1 MLLTKNFDIQ
11 EFVPMSLYKLYGD
24 SCIRFI
30 DNRIPLLA
38 QAYKDILTEL
48 YKEEVLVTINNKY
61 KGGQFNERGFR
72 EFDTTTGALYSDHKY
87 GRAFDSS
94 FSLRDGRV
102 LPIKEVYQ
110 KLLLR
115 LPQLQL
121 IGLTTFEDLEFSK
134 TWLHSSVRY
143 TNTNKITIVKP

>member
-1 MLLTKNFDIQ
+1 MLLTKSFDIQ
-11 EFVPMSLYKLYGD
+11 EFVPMGLYKLYGD

-38 QAYKDILTEL
+38 QAYKDILLEL

-61 KGGQFNERGFR
+61 KGGQFDERGFR
-72 EFDTTTGALYSDHKY
+72 DFHTTTGAIYSDHKY
-87 GRAFDSS
+87 GRAFDCH
-94 FSLRDGRV
+94 FSLRNGGV

-115 LPQLQL
+115 LLN
-121 IGLTTFEDLEFSK
+121 
-134 TWLHSSVRY
+134 Y
-143 TNTNKITIVKP
+143 N